1 MLKTDVNYALFPQCP
16 IRNVLSRIGDK
27 WSMLVLFTLERHGTM
42 RFNSLKLY
50 IPDISKKMLSTAL
63 KVLEAD
69 GLVSR
74 RVYAEVPPRVE
85 YSLTELAETFR
96 AIQQIA
102 QNEHLPFVADEQEC
116 GLHRTWRQG
125 FFIWH
130 KASSPNGYFL
140 LPTALYCAY
149 FTNDRC
155 SLIVS
160 V

>member
-42 RFNSLKLY
+42 RFNGLKFY

-85 YSLTELAETFR
+85 YSLTER
-96 AIQQIA
+96 
-102 QNEHLPFVADEQEC
+102 
-116 GLHRTWRQG
+116 GL
-125 FFIWH
+125 
-130 KASSPNGYFL
+130 
-140 LPTALYCAY
+140 
-149 FTNDRC
+149 
-155 SLIVS
+155 SLIPLLNS
-160 V
+160 LIDWAAENMEDILKDRNAYSIHNS

>member
-1 MLKTDVNYALFPQCP
+1 MTKIESQSALFPDCP

-85 YSLTELAETFR
+85 YSLTER
-96 AIQQIA
+96 
-102 QNEHLPFVADEQEC
+102 
-116 GLHRTWRQG
+116 GL
-125 FFIWH
+125 
-130 KASSPNGYFL
+130 
-140 LPTALYCAY
+140 
-149 FTNDRC
+149 
-155 SLIVS
+155 SLIPLLNS
-160 V
+160 LIDWAAENMEDILKDRNDYSIHNS

>member
-85 YSLTELAETFR
+85 YCLTER
-96 AIQQIA
+96 
-102 QNEHLPFVADEQEC
+102 
-116 GLHRTWRQG
+116 GL
-125 FFIWH
+125 
-130 KASSPNGYFL
+130 
-140 LPTALYCAY
+140 
-149 FTNDRC
+149 
-155 SLIVS
+155 SLIPLLNS
-160 V
+160 LIDWAAENMEDILKDRNAYSIHNS

>member
-42 RFNSLKLY
+42 RFNGLKLY

-85 YSLTELAETFR
+85 YSLTER
-96 AIQQIA
+96 
-102 QNEHLPFVADEQEC
+102 
-116 GLHRTWRQG
+116 GL
-125 FFIWH
+125 
-130 KASSPNGYFL
+130 
-140 LPTALYCAY
+140 
-149 FTNDRC
+149 
-155 SLIVS
+155 SLIPLLNS
-160 V
+160 LIDWAAENMEDILKDRNDYSIHNS

>member
-85 YSLTELAETFR
+85 YSLTER
-96 AIQQIA
+96 
-102 QNEHLPFVADEQEC
+102 
-116 GLHRTWRQG
+116 GL
-125 FFIWH
+125 
-130 KASSPNGYFL
+130 
-140 LPTALYCAY
+140 
-149 FTNDRC
+149 
-155 SLIVS
+155 SLIPLLNS
-160 V
+160 LIDWAAENMEDILKDRNDYSIHNS

>member
-85 YSLTELAETFR
+85 YSLTER
-96 AIQQIA
+96 
-102 QNEHLPFVADEQEC
+102 
-116 GLHRTWRQG
+116 GL
-125 FFIWH
+125 
-130 KASSPNGYFL
+130 
-140 LPTALYCAY
+140 
-149 FTNDRC
+149 
-155 SLIVS
+155 SLIPLLNS
-160 V
+160 LIDWAAENMEDILKDRKSYSINN

>member
-85 YSLTELAETFR
+85 YCLTER
-96 AIQQIA
+96 
-102 QNEHLPFVADEQEC
+102 
-116 GLHRTWRQG
+116 GL
-125 FFIWH
+125 
-130 KASSPNGYFL
+130 
-140 LPTALYCAY
+140 
-149 FTNDRC
+149 
-155 SLIVS
+155 SLIPLLNS
-160 V
+160 LIDWAAENMENILKDRNDYSIHNS

>member
-42 RFNSLKLY
+42 RFNGLKLY

-74 RVYAEVPPRVE
+74 QVYAEVPPRVE
-85 YSLTELAETFR
+85 YSLTER
-96 AIQQIA
+96 
-102 QNEHLPFVADEQEC
+102 
-116 GLHRTWRQG
+116 GL
-125 FFIWH
+125 
-130 KASSPNGYFL
+130 
-140 LPTALYCAY
+140 
-149 FTNDRC
+149 
-155 SLIVS
+155 SLIPLLNSLIDWAAENMENILKDRNGFVLS
-160 V
+160 AVRRHNYAL

>member
-85 YSLTELAETFR
+85 YSLTER
-96 AIQQIA
+96 
-102 QNEHLPFVADEQEC
+102 
-116 GLHRTWRQG
+116 GL
-125 FFIWH
+125 
-130 KASSPNGYFL
+130 
-140 LPTALYCAY
+140 
-149 FTNDRC
+149 
-155 SLIVS
+155 SLIPLLNS
-160 V
+160 LIDWAAENMENILKDRNAYSIHNS